1 MAGGVIGPNGQYAV
15 LGASQLGRDCATF
28 LRLLLVELNVQ
39 IKTRRRNHAQMAFVE
54 VSLFVSRDFEN

>member
-1 MAGGVIGPNGQYAV
+1 MVDGVIGPNGPYAV

-39 IKTRRRNHAQMAFVE
+39 IKTRRRNYAQMDFVG

>member
-1 MAGGVIGPNGQYAV
+1 MVDGVIGPNGLYAV
-15 LGASQLGRDCATF
+15 LGASQAGRDCVTF

-54 VSLFVSRDFEN
+54 VSLFLSRDLEN